1 MTDKDSPLNAQRVE
15 GTVEKSGSVPKGCRA
30 PRERVSVTVTGSVKG
45 DGEETQLRQVA
56 EHAGVYPP
64 AQRNAMEKNQRY
76 PPPARLIPTLWPS
89 SSRIMRCAIKTRLPA
104 GTAGSRMKFMSSW
117 RRAKARP

>member
-1 MTDKDSPLNAQRVE
+1 MTNKDSPLNAQRVE

-64 AQRNAMEKNQRY
+64 AQRHAMEKNQRY
-76 PPPARLIPTLWPS
+76 PPAGQTDTDAVAVIEPNHAVCHQDPPARWHGGLEDEVHVV
-89 SSRIMRCAIKTRLPA
+89 M
-104 GTAGSRMKFMSSW
+104 G
-117 RRAKARP
+117 ARQS